1 MGASQRRRSSTR
13 TREIRRETARGS
25 KKPTREKRF
34 MVMIVEIYNPIELGG
49 NETWNPVME
58 MQKNS

>member
-1 MGASQRRRSSTR
+1 
-13 TREIRRETARGS
+13 
-25 KKPTREKRF
+25 

>member
-1 MGASQRRRSSTR
+1 
-13 TREIRRETARGS
+13 
-25 KKPTREKRF
+25 

-49 NETWNPVME
+49 YETWNPVME